1 MGETNKVEI
10 SLQENA
16 FEQHGEIMH
25 KPYIISSFTEDLGG
39 KASLSSTVAFRR
51 AQSETEEE
59 WEMKG
64 AKRGMRKPANE
75 AR

>member
-1 MGETNKVEI
+1 MGETNKVES

-16 FEQHGEIMH
+16 FEQHGEIVH

-39 KASLSSTVAFRR
+39 KASLSSAVAF
-51 AQSETEEE
+51 QSETEEE

-75 AR
+75 ER